1 MSGSRRFV
9 YVLYAITIL
18 FIVSVC
24 WLFLSNIGY
33 TDTHSVLELFSRP
46 WFLKSVKLS
55 LLTSFVTTIIA
66 ILVGIP
72 ASYALSRFNIPGKT
86 IIDILFAS
94 VIVLPASTI
103 GLCLMVAFQYEPIL
117 KIQQALGIRIVHSM
131 PSIIIAQ
138 LVLALAFGIK
148 AWRAAFDDVNPRYEH
163 VARSL
168 GSSRMRT
175 FWKVTLPSA
184 KVGILAGI
192 VLAWTRAMAEFGA
205 VLLFSSTFRNR
216 HETQFSNITKF
227 LGVDH
232 ADILPVGMWM
242 EIEGGNIEQGIAI
255 GFVLVIITLLSVYA
269 LNKIGEKGSQAN
281 KV

>member
-1 MSGSRRFV
+1 MFGSRRFV

-18 FIVSVC
+18 FILSVC
-24 WLFLSNIGY
+24 WLFLSNIGH
-33 TDTHSVLELFSRP
+33 TDTRSILELFSRP
-46 WFLKSVKLS
+46 WFWKSVKLS

-66 ILVGIP
+66 IVVGIP

-216 HETQFSNITKF
+216 HETQFSHIAKF
-227 LGVDH
+227 LGIDR

-269 LNKIGEKGSQAN
+269 LNKISGKGSQTN

>member
-18 FIVSVC
+18 FILSVC

-33 TDTHSVLELFSRP
+33 TDTRSIVELFSRP
-46 WFLKSVKLS
+46 WFWKSVKLS
-55 LLTSFVTTIIA
+55 LLTSCVTTIIA
-66 ILVGIP
+66 IVVGIP

-86 IIDILFAS
+86 IIEILFAS

-148 AWRAAFDDVNPRYEH
+148 AWRAAFDEVNPRYEH

-184 KVGILAGI
+184 KVGIFAGI

-216 HETQFSNITKF
+216 HEAQFSNITKF
-227 LGVDH
+227 LGIDR

-269 LNKIGEKGSQAN
+269 LNKISGKGSQAN

>member
-18 FIVSVC
+18 FILSVC

-33 TDTHSVLELFSRP
+33 TDTQSVLELFSRP
-46 WFLKSVKLS
+46 WFWKSVKLS
-55 LLTSFVTTIIA
+55 LLTSCITTIIA
-66 ILVGIP
+66 IFVGIP

-103 GLCLMVAFQYEPIL
+103 GLCLMIAFQYEPIL

-148 AWRAAFDDVNPRYEH
+148 AWRAAFDEVNPRYEH

-168 GSSRMRT
+168 GSTRMRT

-216 HETQFSNITKF
+216 HETQFSHITKF
-227 LGVDH
+227 LGIDR

-269 LNKIGEKGSQAN
+269 LNKISGKGVQAK

>member
-1 MSGSRRFV
+1 MSGSTRFV
-9 YVLYAITIL
+9 CLFYAITIV
-18 FIVSVC
+18 FILSVC

-33 TDTHSVLELFSRP
+33 TDTRSVLELFGRP
-46 WFLKSVKLS
+46 WFWKSVKLS

-66 ILVGIP
+66 ICVGIP

-86 IIDILFAS
+86 IIDIVFAS

-117 KIQQALGIRIVHSM
+117 KIQQALGFRVVHSI

-148 AWRAAFDDVNPRYEH
+148 AWRVAFDDVNPRYEH

-175 FWKVTLPSA
+175 FWKVTLPLA
-184 KVGILAGI
+184 KEGILAGI
-192 VLAWTRAMAEFGA
+192 ILAWTRAMAEFGA

-216 HETQFSNITKF
+216 HETQFSHITKF
-227 LGVDH
+227 LGIDR

-255 GFVLVIITLLSVYA
+255 GFVLVIITFMSVYT
-269 LNKIGEKGSQAN
+269 LNKISGKGLQAR
-281 KV
+281 KI

>member
-1 MSGSRRFV
+1 M
-9 YVLYAITIL
+9 
-18 FIVSVC
+18 
-24 WLFLSNIGY
+24 
-33 TDTHSVLELFSRP
+33 FSRP
-46 WFLKSVKLS
+46 WFWKSGRLS
-55 LLTSFVTTIIA
+55 LLTSSVTTIIA
-66 ILVGIP
+66 IVVGIP

-216 HETQFSNITKF
+216 HETQFSHIANF
-227 LGVDH
+227 LGIDR

-269 LNKIGEKGSQAN
+269 LNKISGKGSQAN